1 LGGLIY
7 ESKEHQFL
15 NGEQVL
21 MRDEKQDATEQP
33 GAFRQVVREFI
44 GGVKKSTKTETV
56 QPPS

>member
-1 LGGLIY
+1 MIY